1 MHLPTTL
8 CVRMNILLLEPNE
21 LHGDGTALVA
31 DARRDHMV
39 RVLRIVEG
47 QELRA
52 GMLDGMLGTATVLAI
67 GRDGIRVRCTFDQQ
81 PSPVHDHLVLAVPRP
96 KVLLRMLEH
105 AAALG
110 FAHVHLLRSWRVEH
124 GHLHSRA
131 LDPAAWRTHLLA
143 GLAQAGRT
151 RLPTVRFFE
160 RFRSFTEDAM
170 PHLDLPNAR
179 FVAHPRAAVPVAS
192 LALAADAP
200 FVLALGPDGGWID
213 LEVAT
218 LAEHGFVPVS
228 CGTHPLRTETA
239 LAVLAGQLDLL
250 RRQAARR
257 TLPGGA

>member
-1 MHLPTTL
+1 
-8 CVRMNILLLEPNE
+8 MNILLLEPHE
-21 LHGDGTALVA
+21 LHEDGTALVA

-39 RVLRIVEG
+39 RVLRVVVG
-47 QELRA
+47 QTLRA
-52 GMLDGMLGTATVLAI
+52 GMLDGMLGAATVRAI
-67 GRDGIRVRCTFDQQ
+67 GSDGIRVHCTFDQ
-81 PSPVHDHLVLAVPRP
+81 PASPVHDHLVLAVPRP

-160 RFRSFTEDAM
+160 RFRTFTEDAL
-170 PHLDLPNAR
+170 PQLDLPNAR
-179 FVAHPRAAVPVAS
+179 FVAHPRAAVPVES
-192 LALAADAP
+192 FALAADAP
-200 FVLALGPDGGWID
+200 FALALGPDGGWID

-218 LAEHGFVPVS
+218 LVERGFVAVS

-250 RRQAARR
+250 RRQASRR